1 VLALALVV
9 APATLGLSLLIL
21 PPFLGMVMLDAY
33 STSDVRADVIEKARA
48 LDAARSHASA

>member
-21 PPFLGMVMLDAY
+21 PPFIGIVMVDAY
-33 STSDVRADVIEKARA
+33 HTPDIRKRVIEQARA
-48 LDAARSHASA
+48 LDG